1 MDSNCSSDDIWFVVS
16 RDFFDGKFSVN
27 IIPFKEESEAWE
39 LIEEELETNTSQHW
53 LLTPK
58 EYKALKELLS
68 SSSY

>member
-1 MDSNCSSDDIWFVVS
+1 MDSDSSDDIWFVIS
-16 RDFFDGKFSVN
+16 RDFLDGKFSVN

-58 EYKALKELLS
+58 EYKVLKELLS